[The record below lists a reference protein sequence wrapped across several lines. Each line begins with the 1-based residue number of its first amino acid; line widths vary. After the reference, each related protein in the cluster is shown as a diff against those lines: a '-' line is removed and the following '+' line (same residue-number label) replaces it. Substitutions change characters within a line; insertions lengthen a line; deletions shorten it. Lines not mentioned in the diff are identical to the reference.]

1 MSTLTM
7 TLPTWLLALVTVMIA
22 VTSVLSW
29 LSLRLQRQIKKIDL
43 EIDQTQQDVVTRLEK
58 LRAERTKS

>member
-22 VTSVLSW
+22 VTSVFSW

>member
-7 TLPTWLLALVTVMIA
+7 TLPTWLLALVTVIIA